1 LVLKA
6 LAREQSMTEVAREFG
21 VSRKTAYKWLKRYQK
36 LGLTG
41 LVDEPRRPASSPMAT
56 TAELAFE
63 AVEVRKQH
71 PSWGPKKI
79 AAVLRRR
86 HPGEDTPSLSTVAR
100 ILRHAGLM
108 KRRTRRSSGGIPMRA
123 PEFVPKAPND
133 LWTVDFKGW
142 WRTQDGNKCEPL
154 TIRDA
159 HSRFIFTLKLMDR
172 TRTEDVRPVFE
183 ELFKRYGLPIAIQ
196 SDNGPPF
203 ASVRA
208 PRGLTELSAWWVS
221 LGILVVRSR
230 PGCPQD
236 NGGHERMHVDVRFD
250 LEDNAAATRE
260 QQQRACDDWVTTFN
274 FERPHEALAMK
285 VPGDVY
291 RASERRMTRYV
302 IGGYPEG
309 CEMVKVSSNGKIH
322 YVDRKF
328 FISVG
333 VARHRVGLLLVG
345 GVVQVWFYQLL
356 LGSFSATADGHF
368 EPYIP
373 HEDDA
378 PAADD
383 SGSATNET
391 PSVLPDVTA
400 SPSPV

>member
-1 LVLKA
+1 MA
-6 LAREQSMTEVAREFG
+6 DVAREYG
-21 VSRKTAYKWLKRYQK
+21 VSRKTAYKWLQRYRKQ
-36 LGLTG
+36 GLTG
-41 LVDEPRRPASSPMAT
+41 LVDESRRPASSPMAT

-63 AVEVRKQH
+63 VIEVRRKH

-79 AAVLRRR
+79 AAVLQRK

-142 WRTQDGNKCEPL
+142 WRSKDGNKCEPL

-159 HSRFIFTLKLMDR
+159 HTRFIFSLRLMSR

-183 ELFKRYGLPIAIQ
+183 ELFRRYGLPMAIQ

-221 LGILVVRSR
+221 LGIQVVRSR

-236 NGGHERMHVDVRFD
+236 NGAHERMHVDVRFD
-250 LEDNAAATRE
+250 LEDNAEATRDE
-260 QQQRACDDWVTTFN
+260 QQRACDDWVTVFN

-302 IGGYPEG
+302 IGGYPQG
-309 CEMVKVSSNGKIH
+309 CEMANVSTSGKIT
-322 YVDRKF
+322 YGDRKF

-333 VARHRVGLLLVG
+333 VSRHRVGLLPIG
-345 GVVQVWFYQLL
+345 DAVQVWFYQLL
-356 LGSFSATADGHF
+356 LGSFPRTTEGHF

-373 HEDDA
+373 HEDD
-378 PAADD
+378 PPESNKREGTTTEGAA
-383 SGSATNET
+383 
-391 PSVLPDVTA
+391 VLPDVTA
-400 SPSPV
+400 SPSPA